1 MLNRIWAGMIV
12 ASVLCA
18 VLLGR
23 MGELSQAILEG
34 SQRAVT
40 LTISMTGMMCAW
52 TGLLRIGEAGGL
64 TRLLARLFSPVI
76 SRLFPGCRKN
86 GPAMQAMS
94 MNITANLLGMGN
106 AATPLGI
113 AAMKA
118 LAEEAQGKSL
128 PSREMIRFVVL
139 NTASIQLIP
148 TYMAALRAQ
157 YGSTAPFEI
166 TPAVWVVSAV
176 SLVTALT
183 VCRLLEG
190 RRHHG

>member
-12 ASVLCA
+12 VSVLCA

-52 TGLLRIGEAGGL
+52 TGLLQIGEAGGL

-86 GPAMQAMS
+86 GSAMQAMS

-139 NTASIQLIP
+139 NIASIQLIP

-157 YGSTAPFEI
+157 YGSAAPFEI

-176 SLVTALT
+176 SLVAALT

-190 RRHHG
+190 RRRHG

>member
-12 ASVLCA
+12 VSVLCA

-40 LTISMTGMMCAW
+40 LTISMTG
-52 TGLLRIGEAGGL
+52 
-64 TRLLARLFSPVI
+64 
-76 SRLFPGCRKN
+76 
-86 GPAMQAMS
+86 
-94 MNITANLLGMGN
+94 
-106 AATPLGI
+106 
-113 AAMKA
+113 
-118 LAEEAQGKSL
+118 
-128 PSREMIRFVVL
+128 
-139 NTASIQLIP
+139 
-148 TYMAALRAQ
+148 MAALRAQ